1 MLNIMKERGDV
12 ELINYGTIRELK
24 KRYEN
29 KEISPVE
36 VTKQMLDRI
45 HQFKDLNAF
54 ITINE
59 EQALRQAEL
68 SEKKYALGEQIGFL
82 EGIPISY
89 KDNLYT
95 DGLRTT
101 SGSHIDESFVPDVNA
116 GAVEILQS
124 EGAVNLGKTNMH
136 EFAFGITSNNPFYGP
151 AKNPWNPEYTP
162 GGSSGGSG
170 AAVAASLGVASIGT
184 DTGGSIRIPAAAC
197 GVVGLK
203 ATHDLI
209 ASSGVKNISWTLDHV
224 GPLVKNMDDLAV
236 MMEALTGEDYAG
248 FLNEDIRGLRV
259 GVPNNYLNEQMD
271 EETAALYEKSLE
283 QLKSL
288 GAVLVEVDIP
298 FTNDDLGL
306 LTVLAVSEAG
316 YVHDAYIDK
325 PESRFGADVG
335 AVLKSS
341 RDISAL
347 QYMQALKR
355 KEEVQEQFEEL
366 FTKVDVIVSPVTPTS
381 SQKIEVEEVTIHEQ
395 AEDIFS
401 AMIRYPSVFNMTGQ
415 PALSIPLGFG
425 ANELPVGLHFAAASY
440 CEPILMRAG
449 FAYEQNFLK
458 EFYAKRDQMLAAAP
472 TLS

>member
-1 MLNIMKERGDV
+1 MKESGEV
-12 ELINYGTIRELK
+12 ELINYETIRELK
-24 KRYEN
+24 TKFEK
-29 KEISPVE
+29 KEVSPVE
-36 VTKQMLDRI
+36 VTKQMLNRI

-54 ITINE
+54 ITVNE
-59 EQALRQAEL
+59 TQALKQAEL

-89 KDNLYT
+89 KDNLST
-95 DGLRTT
+95 AGLRTT
-101 SGSHIDESFVPDVNA
+101 SGSHIDESLVPMKNA
-116 GAVEILQS
+116 GIVEILQN

-170 AAVAASLGVASIGT
+170 VAVAASLGVASIGT

-209 ASSGVKNISWTLDHV
+209 DSTGVKNISWTLDHV
-224 GPLVKNMDDLAV
+224 GPLVKNMDDLAF
-236 MMEALTGEDYAG
+236 MMEAMTGEDFST
-248 FLNEDIRGLRV
+248 FLNEDIRGLRI
-259 GVPNNYLNEQMD
+259 GVPNNYLNERMD
-271 EETAALYEKSLE
+271 DETAALYEKSLE
-283 QLKSL
+283 QLTSL
-288 GAVLVEVDIP
+288 GAVLIEVDIP
-298 FTNDDLGL
+298 FSNDDLGL

-325 PESRFGADVG
+325 PESRFGADVE

-355 KEEVQEQFEEL
+355 KEDLLAQFEEL
-366 FTKVDVIVSPVTPTS
+366 FTKVDVIVSPVTPSS
-381 SQKIEVEEVTIHEQ
+381 SQKVGVDELTIHGQ
-395 AEDIFS
+395 TEDIFS
-401 AMIRYPSVFNMTGQ
+401 GMIRYPSVFNMTGQ
-415 PALSIPLGFG
+415 PALSVPLGLG
-425 ANELPVGLHFAAASY
+425 ANDLPVGLQFAAASY

-458 EFYAKRDQMLAAAP
+458 EFYAKRDQLLAAAP

>member
-1 MLNIMKERGDV
+1 M
-12 ELINYGTIRELK
+12 INYGTIRELK
-24 KRYEN
+24 KGYE
-29 KEISPVE
+29 KREISPVE
-36 VTKQMLDRI
+36 VTKQMLERI
-45 HQFKDLNAF
+45 NQFKDLNTF
-54 ITINE
+54 ITVNE
-59 EQALRQAEL
+59 AQALKQAEL

-82 EGIPISY
+82 EGVPISY

-95 DGLRTT
+95 AGLRTT
-101 SGSHIDESFVPDVNA
+101 SGSHIDESYVPDGNA
-116 GAVEILQS
+116 GIVDILQG

-151 AKNPWNPEYTP
+151 AKNPWNAEFTP

-170 AAVAASLGVASIGT
+170 AAVAAALGMASIGT

-203 ATHDLI
+203 ATYDLI
-209 ASSGVKNISWTLDHV
+209 AASGVKHISWNLDHV
-224 GPLVKNMDDLAV
+224 GPLVKNMDDLAT
-236 MMEALTGEDYAG
+236 MMEAMTGEDYSR

-259 GVPNNYLNEQMD
+259 GVPNNYLNERMD

-283 QLKSL
+283 QLSAL
-288 GAVLVEVDIP
+288 GAVLVDIDIP

-306 LTVLAVSEAG
+306 LTILAVSEAG

-325 PESRFGADVG
+325 PESRFGADVE

-347 QYMQALKR
+347 QYMKALKR
-355 KEEVQEQFEEL
+355 KEEVHDHFEDL

-381 SQKIEVEEVTIHEQ
+381 SQKIGVEEVTIHGQ
-395 AEDIFS
+395 AEDVFS

-415 PALSIPLGFG
+415 PALSIPLGLG
-425 ANELPVGLHFAAASY
+425 ANKLPVGLQFAAASY
-440 CEPILMRAG
+440 CEPILLRAG

-458 EFYAKRDQMLAAAP
+458 EFYAKRDQLLAAAP